1 MPRSDPIA
9 GRIGRQKPPRAPTG
23 LSASARRLWRSAV
36 EAFQF
41 ADPELAVLESAC
53 HCWTRGEEAR
63 ALLAEE
69 GLTTTAASGMKHP
82 HPATRIERD
91 SMKEFR
97 LSWRALGLVDVDG
110 LDP

>member
-1 MPRSDPIA
+1 MPRSDPVA
-9 GRIGRQKPPRAPTG
+9 GRIGRKELPRAPTG

-53 HCWTRGEEAR
+53 RCWTRAEEAR
-63 ALLAEE
+63 AVLADE
-69 GLTTTAASGMKHP
+69 GLTTTAGSGMRHAHP
-82 HPATRIERD
+82 LLRVERD
-91 SMKEFR
+91 CMKEFR

-110 LDP
+110 LE